1 MSFKIAAAILWAM
14 AAGAQPAQQPFQ
26 ARAASTVTLTKVGDT
41 EELDIT
47 NVTYEV
53 TPTYVPGRPG
63 AERLLLRQTCT
74 SQAILEEP
82 EWGATTVL
90 EAWPLGASLSQKPIY
105 TIKAT
110 GTGGRTVDGSLF
122 VIERGTGE
130 LEWRSVY
137 QLGTGQHLFDTYVPL
152 VGFSISREALEMR
165 YIGFEVPPD
174 DVADARLKQPNVV
187 GVITYASAEG
197 KKHEALLTAATPKT
211 ARRVAFVLG
220 RHPHRLGGGRCD
232 AQRHPDLYQPERSF
246 ARQPDIVDHSG
257 GRGRHRCGTR
267 PTARRVSP
275 VAMETLVA
283 IETPEPPPTIPY
295 SKSWDAS
302 VWLRPDGRPSGRWD
316 RRAPALRQSP
326 NGACTGRSSQWRSPE
341 AWVNA
346 SPLHVIY
353 RQARQLPLLLD
364 TSVLQQ
370 WAAWL

>member
-105 TIKAT
+105 TIKTT

-211 ARRVAFVLG
+211 AAELRSYS
-220 RHPHRLGGGRCD
+220 D
-232 AQRHPDLYQPERSF
+232 A
-246 ARQPDIVDHSG
+246 
-257 GRGRHRCGTR
+257 TR
-267 PTARRVSP
+267 TVSVVEGATPKGIRIFISQNAPSPANPISLTIP
-275 VAMETLVA
+275 VAADDIDVEHA
-283 IETPEPPPTIPY
+283 
-295 SKSWDAS
+295 
-302 VWLRPDGRPSGRWD
+302 
-316 RRAPALRQSP
+316 
-326 NGACTGRSSQWRSPE
+326 
-341 AWVNA
+341 
-346 SPLHVIY
+346 
-353 RQARQLPLLLD
+353 QLPAGFRL
-364 TSVLQQ
+364 SR
-370 WAAWL
+370 WKR

>member
-1 MSFKIAAAILWAM
+1 MSFKIAAAILCAM

-165 YIGFEVPPD
+165 YIGFEVPSD

-211 ARRVAFVLG
+211 AAELRSYS
-220 RHPHRLGGGRCD
+220 D
-232 AQRHPDLYQPERSF
+232 ATR
-246 ARQPDIVDHSG
+246 IVSVVEG
-257 GRGRHRCGTR
+257 ATPKGIRIFISQNAPSPANPISLTI
-267 PTARRVSP
+267 P
-275 VAMETLVA
+275 VAADDIDVEHA
-283 IETPEPPPTIPY
+283 
-295 SKSWDAS
+295 
-302 VWLRPDGRPSGRWD
+302 
-316 RRAPALRQSP
+316 
-326 NGACTGRSSQWRSPE
+326 
-341 AWVNA
+341 
-346 SPLHVIY
+346 
-353 RQARQLPLLLD
+353 QLPAGFRL
-364 TSVLQQ
+364 SR
-370 WAAWL
+370 WKR

>member
-90 EAWPLGASLSQKPIY
+90 EAWPLGASHSQKPIY

-211 ARRVAFVLG
+211 AAELRSYS
-220 RHPHRLGGGRCD
+220 D
-232 AQRHPDLYQPERSF
+232 A
-246 ARQPDIVDHSG
+246 
-257 GRGRHRCGTR
+257 TR
-267 PTARRVSP
+267 TVSVVEGATPKGIRIFISQNAPSPANPISLTIP
-275 VAMETLVA
+275 VAADDIDVEHA
-283 IETPEPPPTIPY
+283 
-295 SKSWDAS
+295 
-302 VWLRPDGRPSGRWD
+302 
-316 RRAPALRQSP
+316 
-326 NGACTGRSSQWRSPE
+326 
-341 AWVNA
+341 
-346 SPLHVIY
+346 
-353 RQARQLPLLLD
+353 QLPAGFRL
-364 TSVLQQ
+364 SR
-370 WAAWL
+370 WKR

>member
-1 MSFKIAAAILWAM
+1 M

-211 ARRVAFVLG
+211 AAELRSYS
-220 RHPHRLGGGRCD
+220 D
-232 AQRHPDLYQPERSF
+232 ATR
-246 ARQPDIVDHSG
+246 IVSVVEG
-257 GRGRHRCGTR
+257 ATPKGIRIFISQNAPSPANPISLTI
-267 PTARRVSP
+267 P
-275 VAMETLVA
+275 VAADDIDVEHA
-283 IETPEPPPTIPY
+283 
-295 SKSWDAS
+295 
-302 VWLRPDGRPSGRWD
+302 
-316 RRAPALRQSP
+316 
-326 NGACTGRSSQWRSPE
+326 
-341 AWVNA
+341 
-346 SPLHVIY
+346 
-353 RQARQLPLLLD
+353 QLPAGFRL
-364 TSVLQQ
+364 SR
-370 WAAWL
+370 WKR

>member
-1 MSFKIAAAILWAM
+1 MSFKIAAAILCAM

-211 ARRVAFVLG
+211 AAELRSYS
-220 RHPHRLGGGRCD
+220 D
-232 AQRHPDLYQPERSF
+232 ATR
-246 ARQPDIVDHSG
+246 IVSVVEG
-257 GRGRHRCGTR
+257 ATPKGIRIFISQNAPSPANPISLTI
-267 PTARRVSP
+267 P
-275 VAMETLVA
+275 VAADDIDVEHA
-283 IETPEPPPTIPY
+283 
-295 SKSWDAS
+295 
-302 VWLRPDGRPSGRWD
+302 
-316 RRAPALRQSP
+316 
-326 NGACTGRSSQWRSPE
+326 
-341 AWVNA
+341 
-346 SPLHVIY
+346 
-353 RQARQLPLLLD
+353 QLPAGFRL
-364 TSVLQQ
+364 SR
-370 WAAWL
+370 WKR

>member
-1 MSFKIAAAILWAM
+1 MSFKIAAAILCAM

-152 VGFSISREALEMR
+152 VGFSISRETLEMR

-211 ARRVAFVLG
+211 AAELRSYS
-220 RHPHRLGGGRCD
+220 D
-232 AQRHPDLYQPERSF
+232 ATR
-246 ARQPDIVDHSG
+246 IVSVVEG
-257 GRGRHRCGTR
+257 ATPKGIRIFISQNAPSPANPISLTI
-267 PTARRVSP
+267 P
-275 VAMETLVA
+275 VAADDIDVEHA
-283 IETPEPPPTIPY
+283 
-295 SKSWDAS
+295 
-302 VWLRPDGRPSGRWD
+302 
-316 RRAPALRQSP
+316 
-326 NGACTGRSSQWRSPE
+326 
-341 AWVNA
+341 
-346 SPLHVIY
+346 
-353 RQARQLPLLLD
+353 QLPAGFRL
-364 TSVLQQ
+364 SR
-370 WAAWL
+370 WKR

>member
-1 MSFKIAAAILWAM
+1 MSFKIAAAILCAM

-211 ARRVAFVLG
+211 AAELRSYS
-220 RHPHRLGGGRCD
+220 D
-232 AQRHPDLYQPERSF
+232 A
-246 ARQPDIVDHSG
+246 
-257 GRGRHRCGTR
+257 TR
-267 PTARRVSP
+267 TVSVVEGATPKGIRIFISQNAPSPANPISLTIP
-275 VAMETLVA
+275 VAADDIDVEHA
-283 IETPEPPPTIPY
+283 
-295 SKSWDAS
+295 
-302 VWLRPDGRPSGRWD
+302 
-316 RRAPALRQSP
+316 
-326 NGACTGRSSQWRSPE
+326 
-341 AWVNA
+341 
-346 SPLHVIY
+346 
-353 RQARQLPLLLD
+353 QLPAGFRL
-364 TSVLQQ
+364 SR
-370 WAAWL
+370 WKR

>member
-211 ARRVAFVLG
+211 AAELRSYS
-220 RHPHRLGGGRCD
+220 D
-232 AQRHPDLYQPERSF
+232 A
-246 ARQPDIVDHSG
+246 
-257 GRGRHRCGTR
+257 TR
-267 PTARRVSP
+267 TVSVVEGATPKGIRIFISHNAPSPANPISLTIP
-275 VAMETLVA
+275 VAADDIDVEHA
-283 IETPEPPPTIPY
+283 
-295 SKSWDAS
+295 
-302 VWLRPDGRPSGRWD
+302 
-316 RRAPALRQSP
+316 
-326 NGACTGRSSQWRSPE
+326 
-341 AWVNA
+341 
-346 SPLHVIY
+346 
-353 RQARQLPLLLD
+353 QLPAGFRL
-364 TSVLQQ
+364 SR
-370 WAAWL
+370 WKR

>member
-26 ARAASTVTLTKVGDT
+26 ARAASTVALSKVGDT

-211 ARRVAFVLG
+211 AAELRSYSDATRTVSLVEGAPPKAIRIFISQNSPSPANPVL
-220 RHPHRLGGGRCD
+220 L
-232 AQRHPDLYQPERSF
+232 
-246 ARQPDIVDHSG
+246 
-257 GRGRHRCGTR
+257 
-267 PTARRVSP
+267 
-275 VAMETLVA
+275 
-283 IETPEPPPTIPY
+283 TIPLAA
-295 SKSWDAS
+295 DDIDVEHA
-302 VWLRPDGRPSGRWD
+302 
-316 RRAPALRQSP
+316 
-326 NGACTGRSSQWRSPE
+326 
-341 AWVNA
+341 
-346 SPLHVIY
+346 
-353 RQARQLPLLLD
+353 QLPAGLHM
-364 TSVLQQ
+364 SR
-370 WAAWL
+370 WKR

>member
-1 MSFKIAAAILWAM
+1 M

-211 ARRVAFVLG
+211 AAELRSYS
-220 RHPHRLGGGRCD
+220 D
-232 AQRHPDLYQPERSF
+232 A
-246 ARQPDIVDHSG
+246 
-257 GRGRHRCGTR
+257 TR
-267 PTARRVSP
+267 TVSVVEGATPKGIRIFISQNAPSPANPISLTIP
-275 VAMETLVA
+275 VAADDIDVEHA
-283 IETPEPPPTIPY
+283 
-295 SKSWDAS
+295 
-302 VWLRPDGRPSGRWD
+302 
-316 RRAPALRQSP
+316 
-326 NGACTGRSSQWRSPE
+326 
-341 AWVNA
+341 
-346 SPLHVIY
+346 
-353 RQARQLPLLLD
+353 QLPAGFRL
-364 TSVLQQ
+364 SR
-370 WAAWL
+370 WKR

>member
-232 AQRHPDLYQPERSF
+232 AQRHPDFYQPERSF

-283 IETPEPPPTIPY
+283 IETPEPPPQSPTP
-295 SKSWDAS
+295 SLGTLPCGFGRMVAH
-302 VWLRPDGRPSGRWD
+302 PDGGTGEPRRSGN
-316 RRAPALRQSP
+316 LR
-326 NGACTGRSSQWRSPE
+326 ACTGRSSQWRSPE